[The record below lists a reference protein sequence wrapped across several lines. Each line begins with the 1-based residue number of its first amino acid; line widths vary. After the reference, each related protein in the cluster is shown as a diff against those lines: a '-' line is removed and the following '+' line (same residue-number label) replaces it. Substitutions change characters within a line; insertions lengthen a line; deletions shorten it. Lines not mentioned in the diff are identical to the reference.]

1 MAREGKDVG
10 SLNDLELYL
19 KENVKGVKF
28 YVVSENNIHNV
39 SKTISSEDIHLLK
52 GTMKVHQV
60 LSKKSLGILEFRDL
74 SYFDDEPHSKIGTLN
89 YAVTKSSKTWLIY
102 YEVYSDEESLSEPDT
117 NEKALEPIENC
128 TFSAKDIKYQT
139 HILVELKDES
149 KKRNV
154 QVCSHNNR
162 GQR

>member
-1 MAREGKDVG
+1 MAWEGKDVG
-10 SLNDLELYL
+10 SLNDLEFYL
-19 KENVKGVKF
+19 KENVKGITF
-28 YVVSENNIHNV
+28 YVVSENDIDNV

-74 SYFDDEPHSKIGTLN
+74 SYFDDERHSKIGTLN

-117 NEKALEPIENC
+117 
-128 TFSAKDIKYQT
+128 IKNLWNQ
-139 HILVELKDES
+139 LKTVHS
-149 KKRNV
+149 LLRT
-154 QVCSHNNR
+154 
-162 GQR
+162 